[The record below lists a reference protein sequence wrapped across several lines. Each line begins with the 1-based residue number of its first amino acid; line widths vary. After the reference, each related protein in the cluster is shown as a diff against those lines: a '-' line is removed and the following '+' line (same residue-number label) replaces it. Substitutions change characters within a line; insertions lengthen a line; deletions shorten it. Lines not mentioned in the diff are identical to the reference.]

1 MKTFAI
7 LTAFVAALAVAGCS
21 NSSGPAA
28 SAGPNGGDLVPIK
41 SGTAYAELLANADTG
56 AILVTTWDKDL
67 KTRRP
72 IEEKPITVGSGEKSL
87 ELLPHPMDTDPSG
100 TCSRFYGEAEWIRGG
115 GIRNGWMHGGGTG
128 NHQEFAWQRRWQ
140 AGRAAPCGRRWAS
153 TTARGQDMV
162 RCITADV
169 QKTKPVWQ
177 IRQAKKA
184 GPRNEPETLITPDA
198 APEQNGVSPA
208 KSAYSTRPAPR
219 QGVFGTTASIRKRGI
234 SGRVDK
240 SGASDCWRPSER
252 SR

>member
-128 NHQEFAWQRRWQ
+128 NHQEFAWQH
-140 AGRAAPCGRRWAS
+140 AGRPV
-153 TTARGQDMV
+153 ARPHVGGDGQ
-162 RCITADV
+162 
-169 QKTKPVWQ
+169 
-177 IRQAKKA
+177 
-184 GPRNEPETLITPDA
+184 
-198 APEQNGVSPA
+198 
-208 KSAYSTRPAPR
+208 APR
-219 QGVFGTTASIRKRGI
+219 QGARTWSDASRRTSRKLNQSGKFAKRRKLVHEMSRKR
-234 SGRVDK
+234 S
-240 SGASDCWRPSER
+240 
-252 SR
+252 